1 LAAACGGHTAAELT
15 RRESA
20 IAELMAEGL
29 PNPAIAERLNLSPK
43 TVANYV
49 STILL
54 KVGVTDRQ
62 AAARIVR
69 SWRDRA

>member
-1 LAAACGGHTAAELT
+1 
-15 RRESA
+15 
-20 IAELMAEGL
+20 MAEGL